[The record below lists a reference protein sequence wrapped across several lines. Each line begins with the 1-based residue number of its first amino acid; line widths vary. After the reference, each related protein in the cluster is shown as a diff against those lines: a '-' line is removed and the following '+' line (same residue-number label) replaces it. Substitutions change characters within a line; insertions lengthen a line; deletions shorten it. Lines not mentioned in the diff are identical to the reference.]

1 MIINFKNYKILYGKI
16 IRIKKPF
23 FEIEDYSG
31 RIQIYCKIKFNL
43 GDIILV
49 FGKIKKTKKKIFFIF
64 PYFIKL
70 ILKKI
75 DKFKN
80 NNLYL
85 KEKFCL
91 FIFLSNYL
99 KKFMFIKAN
108 SNNLY
113 KNKTNLN
120 SNIFKTYCFYK
131 KKFYYLK
138 TSPEFIIKKILS
150 NNYNRIFD
158 ITKCYRNE
166 GLSNI
171 HNFEF
176 NMIEYYSYNFTFKNS
191 IFFLEKM
198 LKNSFLSFNIFFF
211 ELFNINFKVNLF
223 FKKKSLI
230 ELLYIYFKKIN
241 LFFNKK
247 NFFFFY
253 SYCIG
258 ICFVKN
264 FFLSSFLF
272 KIFNIKIEKKII
284 FPTFILNYPRKNSSL
299 TKINFLNIKFSKRY
313 ELFIAGIEISNG
325 YEELNDYYIQKNNL
339 YKKNKDFLIKLKNC
353 IYNTNG
359 VGIGIDRLFILIIK
373 KKYIKNII

>member
-1 MIINFKNYKILYGKI
+1 MIINFKNHKIVYGKI

-23 FEIEDYSG
+23 FEIKDYSG
-31 RIQIYCKIKFNL
+31 KIQIYCKFKFKL

-75 DKFKN
+75 NIFKYK
-80 NNLYL
+80 NLYL
-85 KEKFCL
+85 KEKFC
-91 FIFLSNYL
+91 FFNFLNNYL

-108 SNNLY
+108 SNNLC

-138 TSPEFIIKKILS
+138 NSPEFIIKKILS

-166 GLSNI
+166 GISTI

-191 IFFLEKM
+191 IVFLEKL

-211 ELFNINFKVNLF
+211 ELFNINFKINLF
-223 FKKKSLI
+223 FKKKSII
-230 ELLYIYFKKIN
+230 EFLYIYFKK
-241 LFFNKK
+241 KK
-247 NFFFFY
+247 IFFFIKKTFFIY
-253 SYCIG
+253 SYFIG
-258 ICFVKN
+258 IVYVKN
-264 FFLSSFLF
+264 FFLSSILF
-272 KIFNIKIEKKII
+272 KIFNIEIEKKII

-299 TKINFLNIKFSKRY
+299 TKINILNIKFSKRY
-313 ELFIAGIEISNG
+313 ELFISGIEISNG

-339 YKKNKDFLIKLKNC
+339 FKKNKDFLIKLKNC
-353 IYNTNG
+353 LNNTNG
-359 VGIGIDRLFILIIK
+359 VGIGIDRLLMLIIK
-373 KKYIKNII
+373 KKNIKNII

>member
-1 MIINFKNYKILYGKI
+1 MIINYKNYKIIYGKI

-23 FEIEDYSG
+23 FEIKDYSG
-31 RIQIYCKIKFNL
+31 KIQIYCKFKFNL

-49 FGKIKKTKKKIFFIF
+49 FGQIKKTKKKIFFIF
-64 PYFIKL
+64 PYFVKL
-70 ILKKI
+70 MLKKI
-75 DKFKN
+75 NKAND

-85 KEKFCL
+85 KEKFC
-91 FIFLSNYL
+91 FINFFNNYL

-108 SNNLY
+108 SNNLC

-138 TSPEFIIKKILS
+138 ISPEFIIKKLLS

-166 GLSNI
+166 GFSNI

-191 IFFLEKM
+191 IFFLEKI

-211 ELFNINFKVNLF
+211 EIFNIKFKMNLF

-230 ELLYIYFKKIN
+230 EFLYIYFKKK
-241 LFFNKK
+241 LFIFKK
-247 NFFFFY
+247 KFFFLY
-253 SYCIG
+253 VHYIG
-258 ICFVKN
+258 IIYIKD
-264 FFLSSFLF
+264 FFLNSFLF

-299 TKINFLNIKFSKRY
+299 TKVNLLNIKFSKRY
-313 ELFIAGIEISNG
+313 ELFISGIEISNG

-353 IYNTNG
+353 LYNTNG
-359 VGIGIDRLFILIIK
+359 VGIGVDRLFMLIIK
-373 KKYIKNII
+373 KKNIKNII

>member
-1 MIINFKNYKILYGKI
+1 MIINFKKYKIIYGKI

-23 FEIEDYSG
+23 FEIKDYSG
-31 RIQIYCKIKFNL
+31 KIQIYCKFNFKL

-70 ILKKI
+70 ILNKINNFKDKK
-75 DKFKN
+75 
-80 NNLYL
+80 LYL
-85 KEKFCL
+85 KKNFCL
-91 FIFLSNYL
+91 FNFLNNYL
-99 KKFMFIKAN
+99 KKFMFIKIN
-108 SNNLY
+108 SNNLC

-138 TSPEFIIKKILS
+138 NSPEFIIKKILS

-166 GLSNI
+166 GNSNI

-191 IFFLEKM
+191 IFFLEKL
-198 LKNSFLSFNIFFF
+198 LKNSFLCFNIFFL
-211 ELFNINFKVNLF
+211 ELFNINFKINLF
-223 FKKKSLI
+223 FKKKSII
-230 ELLYIYFKKIN
+230 EFLYIYFKKKN
-241 LFFNKK
+241 LFFFFKK
-247 NFFFFY
+247 AFFFY
-253 SYCIG
+253 SYFIG
-258 ICFVKN
+258 IIYIKN

-299 TKINFLNIKFSKRY
+299 TKINIFNIRFSKRY
-313 ELFIAGIEISNG
+313 ELFISGIEISNG
-325 YEELNDYYIQKNNL
+325 YEELNDYYIQKKNL
-339 YKKNKDFLIKLKNC
+339 FKKNKDFLIKLKNC
-353 IYNTNG
+353 LYNTSG
-359 VGIGIDRLFILIIK
+359 VGLGIDRLLMILVK
-373 KKYIKNII
+373 KKNIINKI

>member
-1 MIINFKNYKILYGKI
+1 MIINFKNYKIIYGKI

-23 FEIEDYSG
+23 FEIKDYSG
-31 RIQIYCKIKFNL
+31 KIQIYCKNKFSL
-43 GDIILV
+43 GDIILI
-49 FGKIKKTKKKIFFIF
+49 FGKIKKTKKKIFFIL
-64 PYFIKL
+64 PYFVKL

-75 DKFKN
+75 NKFKD

-91 FIFLSNYL
+91 INFINNYL
-99 KKFMFIKAN
+99 KKFMFINAN
-108 SNNLY
+108 SNNLC

-138 TSPEFIIKKILS
+138 TSPEFIIKKLLT

-166 GLSNI
+166 GFSNI

-176 NMIEYYSYNFTFKNS
+176 NMIEYYSYNFNFKNS
-191 IFFLEKM
+191 IFFLEKI
-198 LKNSFLSFNIFFF
+198 LKNSFLSFNNFFF
-211 ELFNINFKVNLF
+211 ELFNISFKINLF

-230 ELLYIYFKKIN
+230 EFLYIYFKKQKI
-241 LFFNKK
+241 FIFIKK
-247 NFFFFY
+247 SFFFY
-253 SYCIG
+253 SHYIG
-258 ICFVKN
+258 VIYIKN

-284 FPTFILNYPRKNSSL
+284 FPTFVFNYPRKNSLL
-299 TKINFLNIKFSKRY
+299 TKINILNIKFSKRY
-313 ELFIAGIEISNG
+313 ELFISGIEISNG

-339 YKKNKDFLIKLKNC
+339 FKKNKNFLIKLKNC
-353 IYNTNG
+353 LYNTNG
-359 VGIGIDRLFILIIK
+359 VGIGIDRFFMLIMK
-373 KKYIKNII
+373 KKNIKNII